1 MSIDHFRD
9 GDRVRVTYEGT
20 VKSRPWPIP
29 GGGST
34 GINVSTSQDTHAVY
48 PDHEAYTVEK
58 IEPEY
63 ETATVYLDANNIFYL
78 RGHGFWIFCADGTER
93 GHNFPKRPLRKLV
106 PEA

>member
-1 MSIDHFRD
+1 MTAPKI
-9 GDRVRVTYEGT
+9 GDEVKVEYKAKVLGTTVTYTGDLLRLRREDGKTIAVNAKYAT
-20 VKSRPWPIP
+20 V
-29 GGGST
+29 
-34 GINVSTSQDTHAVY
+34 
-48 PDHEAYTVEK
+48 